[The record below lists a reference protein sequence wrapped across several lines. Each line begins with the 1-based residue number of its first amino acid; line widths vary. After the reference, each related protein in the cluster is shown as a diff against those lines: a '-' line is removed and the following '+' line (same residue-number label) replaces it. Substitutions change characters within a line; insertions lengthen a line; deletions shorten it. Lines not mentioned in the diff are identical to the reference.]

1 MKREEPEPE
10 YEMTHNYEK
19 AMQDLQQGVASNSY
33 EQDMEELDVTKFLDR
48 IYNELLGN
56 VISEEGTWVKDPK
69 RKACMNELGATEFIQ
84 EISARVSVHQQ
95 LSELEEM
102 DILNIASRG
111 AEIYADKIEDNYEKW
126 DIEPR
131 ESNFESIAQRLC
143 DVLFIAMRI
152 AKKGGMKKYRERK
165 RNPYL
170 SIPKPVTPEGM
181 L

>member
-1 MKREEPEPE
+1 MNEQPPQPEME
-10 YEMTHNYEK
+10 FNTDK
-19 AMQDLQQGVASNSY
+19 AMQDLTQGVASTTD
-33 EQDMEELDVTKFLDR
+33 EPDLQELDVTKYLDR

-56 VISEEGTWVKDPK
+56 TVNDDGGWVRDEN
-69 RKACMNELGATEFIQ
+69 RTRCMNELGSSEFIQ
-84 EISARVSVHQQ
+84 EISSRVSIHQQ
-95 LSELEEM
+95 LSELEEE

-111 AEIYADKIEDNYEKW
+111 AEIYADKLEDNW
-126 DIEPR
+126 DTWNIEPR

-170 SIPKPVTPEGM
+170 MMPKPATNEGVM
-181 L
+181 